1 MVDPIA
7 FLLGWAVSIWWAWS
21 ERRRGPKHP
30 RMLQL
35 RILGRP
41 IHPVGLGVSLYTAI
55 LAYAILS
62 DQALGQLLRG
72 PIGTGV
78 GLVCAA
84 ATIALWAGW
93 WASRRDWLQTG
104 LLWATAGIVATAT
117 TVIIDVGWG
126 SVSAW
131 LSAPVAVISCGS
143 WLLERA
149 DPQGRR

>member
-1 MVDPIA
+1 MDPFSWAFGWLAVAWVWFGDRIA
-7 FLLGWAVSIWWAWS
+7 ANV
-21 ERRRGPKHP
+21 KHP
-30 RMLQL
+30 RMLPIL
-35 RILGRP
+35 VLGRP
-41 IHPVGLGVSLYTAI
+41 IHPVALGVSCYTAI
-55 LAYAILS
+55 LAFAILS
-62 DQALGQLLRG
+62 DQALGQLLKG

-93 WASRRDWLQTG
+93 WRRRRDWLTTG
-104 LLWATAGIVATAT
+104 LSWATAGIVATAT

-131 LSAPVAVISCGS
+131 LSAPVAIIACGA
-143 WLLERA
+143 WLLERV